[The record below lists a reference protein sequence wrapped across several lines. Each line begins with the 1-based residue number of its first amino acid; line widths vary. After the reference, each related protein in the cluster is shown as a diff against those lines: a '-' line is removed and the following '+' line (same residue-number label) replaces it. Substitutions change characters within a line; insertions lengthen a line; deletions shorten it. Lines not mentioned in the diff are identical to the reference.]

1 MGTHTRTH
9 TRRAAR
15 KHMDCPH
22 THAYRRMH
30 AFMCVCVCVCVCVF
44 AVTKD
49 DSVCEDTDTQ
59 KHVDTPV
66 PKGGLRA
73 KFKSC
78 YKTVKCEV
86 KACAKTVKCE
96 ATACAKAVAYEMKA
110 FANTVKCEVKAC
122 AKATQC
128 GAKACAVEVK
138 RCLGAWLRIVL

>member
-1 MGTHTRTH
+1 
-9 TRRAAR
+9 
-15 KHMDCPH
+15 
-22 THAYRRMH
+22 
-30 AFMCVCVCVCVCVF
+30 MCVCVCVS

-49 DSVCEDTDTQ
+49 GRVCEVTDTQ
-59 KHVDTPV
+59 EQVGTLA
-66 PKGGLRA
+66 PKEGLRA

-78 YKTVKCEV
+78 C
-86 KACAKTVKCE
+86 KTVKCE

-122 AKATQC
+122 AKAVVCEVKLCADTVKCEVRACVKATQC